1 MKKLVAAACA
11 LSMLLSPLA
20 FATPESDALL
30 QEYRTEGAGKAD
42 PVKGKQNWERVVEM
56 DGAQMSCANSCHNS
70 DFAKDG
76 KHHKTGKVIK
86 PMSVKVNPER
96 YTDIKKMKK
105 WFKRNCN
112 DAWGR
117 DCTAQEKADFLAF
130 MLAQ

>member
-20 FATPESDALL
+20 CATPESDALL
-30 QEYRTEGAGKAD
+30 QKYQSKGAGKAD
-42 PVKGKQNWERVVEM
+42 PVKGKQNWERIVET
-56 DGAQMSCANSCHNS
+56 DGEQMSCANSCHNS

-76 KHHKTGKVIK
+76 KHHKTGKVIR
-86 PMSVKVNPER
+86 PMSMKVNPER
-96 YTDIKKMKK
+96 YTNIKKMEK